1 MSLRG
6 KTKKRKYLKVKVGV
20 VKLKEKLD
28 KAFSKDKKKATYDD
42 YEKFER
48 FKRSN
53 EMFLAVCSIE
63 FKKLIYCY
71 ENYDKTL

>member
-1 MSLRG
+1 M
-6 KTKKRKYLKVKVGV
+6 
-20 VKLKEKLD
+20 KEKLD

-63 FKKLIYCY
+63 FEKLIYCY
-71 ENYDKTL
+71 EKYDKTL